1 MALQQ
6 HCPIPHNHLTLETVD
21 FLSAPVFFAPVAQG
35 RGPEVTMPRRARPQR
50 RPGESYEERSERRQE
65 AREGMCHRSNVTS
78 CRHPARPAPRPPHS
92 PRQREFLR
100 RRNLPGEPGETL
112 PGQEPQARTPPEP
125 GPSILLQV
133 QPLPPACPGETLTP
147 AALSFQ
153 RPRSCPTF
161 PPAQSLLSLSSPRG
175 RGDSVNTQ
183 GTQTLPKASSAVKD
197 SSQQTDWGI
206 AVLNKEMV
214 QLSNYLKEALH
225 RELLLKQKM
234 VILQELL
241 STLLQASE
249 KSWQGQLNEDKLR
262 CKLRV
267 LENQLQACT
276 QSYSKECVKKILI
289 EMEDQK
295 QTYEEKAKEALQ
307 KMLEDKLQTEQ
318 QLQNSQR
325 SLAETREDLAFWKEH
340 DATLKAELTRV
351 TTAHSELKNSFQALQ
366 SELQRVDA
374 QNERLSRELRA
385 LREEHTELLHRAS
398 TLRSDND
405 LQASHI
411 HHIQDKLQKEQEQKV
426 MLEETISHL
435 QNLIHKQNNQRK
447 SQEVTVQ
454 RKDQVFITQTPPLT
468 PAKEKQNALLEL
480 PEEEGTESLQD
491 EMQRRTSQLTAK
503 ENEVPQDAQAAE
515 LGRVRLRVQRCS
527 HCGSPA
533 TPGAHRPQGTP
544 PAKGPLLCLQCSELR
559 SELEALSEE
568 YQSCLTR
575 LRQCRAELNRSQG
588 SQAQRQSGPWIPL
601 LVAVAAVAIATFLAS
616 YRL

>member
-1 MALQQ
+1 MAGF
-6 HCPIPHNHLTLETVD
+6 HSAAVFCPGFTGQRP
-21 FLSAPVFFAPVAQG
+21 
-35 RGPEVTMPRRARPQR
+35 RGDEPTMPRRARPQRR

-65 AREGMCHRSNVTS
+65 AREGLRRRSNATT
-78 CRHPARPAPRPPHS
+78 CRPPARPAPRPAHS

-100 RRNLPGEPGETL
+100 RRNLASEAEGTL
-112 PGQEPQARTPPEP
+112 PGQEPEAPTPPDPSSRVEP
-125 GPSILLQV
+125 SPSILLQV
-133 QPLPPACPGETLTP
+133 QPLPSACFGETLTA

-153 RPRSCPTF
+153 HPRSCPTLS
-161 PPAQSLLSLSSPRG
+161 PAQSLLHLSIPQG

-183 GTQTLPKASSAVKD
+183 GTQTLPDASTAVRD

-225 RELLLKQKM
+225 RELLLKKKM

-295 QTYEEKAKEALQ
+295 QTYEQKAKEALQ

-325 SLAETREDLAFWKEH
+325 SLAETREDLALWKEH
-340 DATLKAELTRV
+340 DTALKAELTKV
-351 TTAHSELKNSFQALQ
+351 TTAHTELKNSFQSLQ
-366 SELQRVDA
+366 SEFQRADA
-374 QNERLSRELRA
+374 QKERLSRELQV
-385 LREEHTELLHRAS
+385 LREEHTELLQRAS
-398 TLRSDND
+398 ALRSDND
-405 LQASHI
+405 RQAGHI
-411 HHIQDKLQKEQEQKV
+411 RHIQDKLQKEQEQKV
-426 MLEETISHL
+426 TLEATISHL
-435 QNLIHKQNNQRK
+435 QNLIHNQNNEQE
-447 SQEVTVQ
+447 SQEVMVQ
-454 RKDQVFITQTPPLT
+454 RKDQVFTTQTPPLT
-468 PAKEKQNALLEL
+468 PAKEKQNSLLEH
-480 PEEEGTESLQD
+480 PEEEGTESLKD
-491 EMQRRTSQLTAK
+491 EMQKRTSQLTAK
-503 ENEVPQDAQAAE
+503 EDEVHEDTRAAE
-515 LGRVRLRVQRCS
+515 LGRARARGQVKRCGCCS
-527 HCGSPA
+527 SPA
-533 TPGAHRPQGTP
+533 TLGVYRPEGAP
-544 PAKGPLLCLQCSELR
+544 PAKSPLLCLQCSKLR

-575 LRQCRAELNRSQG
+575 LRQCRDELNRSHG
-588 SQAQRQSGPWIPL
+588 SQAQRQRGHWIPL
-601 LVAVAAVAIATFLAS
+601 LVAVVAVAIATFLAS

>member
-1 MALQQ
+1 
-6 HCPIPHNHLTLETVD
+6 
-21 FLSAPVFFAPVAQG
+21 
-35 RGPEVTMPRRARPQR
+35 MPRRARPRR

-65 AREGMCHRSNVTS
+65 AREGMCHRNNVTS
-78 CRHPARPAPRPPHS
+78 CRQPARPAPRSPHS

-100 RRNLPGEPGETL
+100 RRNLPGEALGTL
-112 PGQEPQARTPPEP
+112 LGQEPKERTVLEP
-125 GPSILLQV
+125 GPSILLQ
-133 QPLPPACPGETLTP
+133 
-147 AALSFQ
+147 
-153 RPRSCPTF
+153 
-161 PPAQSLLSLSSPRG
+161 
-175 RGDSVNTQ
+175 
-183 GTQTLPKASSAVKD
+183 
-197 SSQQTDWGI
+197 
-206 AVLNKEMV
+206 EMV

-295 QTYEEKAKEALQ
+295 QTYEQKAKEALQ

-340 DATLKAELTRV
+340 DATLKAELSRV
-351 TTAHSELKNSFQALQ
+351 TTAHSELKNSCQALQ
-366 SELQRVDA
+366 SELQRADA
-374 QNERLSRELRA
+374 QNERLSRELQV
-385 LREEHTELLHRAS
+385 LREERSELLHRAS
-398 TLRSDND
+398 ALRSDND
-405 LQASHI
+405 RQAGHI
-411 HHIQDKLQKEQEQKV
+411 RHIQDKLQKEQEQKV
-426 MLEETISHL
+426 TLEETISHL
-435 QNLIHKQNNQRK
+435 QNLIHNQNNQRK

-454 RKDQVFITQTPPLT
+454 RKDQVFTTQTPPLT
-468 PAKEKQNALLEL
+468 PAKEKQNTLLEH
-480 PEEEGTESLQD
+480 PEEEEEGTENLQD
-491 EMQRRTSQLTAK
+491 EMQRRTSPLTAK
-503 ENEVPQDAQAAE
+503 ENEVPQDTRAAE
-515 LGRVRLRVQRCS
+515 LGRAPLQVQRCS
-527 HCGSPA
+527 HCSS
-533 TPGAHRPQGTP
+533 PGALGVQGAQGTP
-544 PAKGPLLCLQCSELR
+544 AAGDPSSLCPQCSELR

-575 LRQCRAELNRSQG
+575 LRQCRAELGRSQG
-588 SQAQRQSGPWIPL
+588 SQAQVGAPVPSPGWHRHPCAMQREEWHVCQGWGEKCLSQLTPSNASFSWQRQRGPWIPL

-616 YRL
+616 YSL

>member
-1 MALQQ
+1 
-6 HCPIPHNHLTLETVD
+6 
-21 FLSAPVFFAPVAQG
+21 
-35 RGPEVTMPRRARPQR
+35 PRRTRPQRR

-65 AREGMCHRSNVTS
+65 ARE
-78 CRHPARPAPRPPHS
+78 APRRRSGASPGRPPALS

-100 RRNLPGEPGETL
+100 RRNLASEAGGTL
-112 PGQEPQARTPPEP
+112 PGQEPEARTPPDPSSRVEP
-125 GPSILLQV
+125 GPSILLQ
-133 QPLPPACPGETLTP
+133 
-147 AALSFQ
+147 S
-153 RPRSCPTF
+153 RTF
-161 PPAQSLLSLSSPRG
+161 PCLLCPLSCHWTLFKLGAVGAMWEQGRMPSWKTSTAPRTAG
-175 RGDSVNTQ
+175 SVTSSHSAST
-183 GTQTLPKASSAVKD
+183 GTQTLPNPSTGVKD

-234 VILQELL
+234 VILQELF

-295 QTYEEKAKEALQ
+295 QTYEQKAKEALQ

-325 SLAETREDLAFWKEH
+325 SLAETREDLALWRDH
-340 DATLKAELTRV
+340 NTALKAELTKV
-351 TTAHSELKNSFQALQ
+351 TTAHTELKNSFQALQ
-366 SELQRVDA
+366 SELQRAEA
-374 QNERLSRELRA
+374 QNERLSRELQG
-385 LREEHTELLHRAS
+385 LREEHAELLLGAS
-398 TLRSDND
+398 ALRSDND
-405 LQASHI
+405 RQASRI
-411 HHIQDKLQKEQEQKV
+411 RHIQDKLQKEQEQKV
-426 MLEETISHL
+426 TLEATLSHL
-435 QNLIHKQNNQRK
+435 QNLIHNQNSQQK

-454 RKDQVFITQTPPLT
+454 RKDQVFTTQTPPLT
-468 PAKEKQNALLEL
+468 PAKEKQNALLEH
-480 PEEEGTESLQD
+480 PEEEEGTESLQD
-491 EMQRRTSQLTAK
+491 EMQKRTSQLTAK
-503 ENEVPQDAQAAE
+503 ENE
-515 LGRVRLRVQRCS
+515 
-527 HCGSPA
+527 
-533 TPGAHRPQGTP
+533 
-544 PAKGPLLCLQCSELR
+544 CSELR

-575 LRQCRAELNRSQG
+575 LRQCRDELNRSHG
-588 SQAQRQSGPWIPL
+588 SQAQRQRGHWIPL

-616 YRL
+616 YR